1 MKEVREGLYIGD
13 FKDAATVKAAE
24 IPPVSH
30 VLSLVGSSSSP
41 LDSKRVD
48 EASGGEKLQRLA
60 VPLQDVDS
68 QNLLDNL
75 EGCLEFIDKGRVR
88 GGVLVHCV
96 AGVSRSAAVV
106 TAYLMHKEHLSAAD
120 ALTSLRKASPG
131 VCPNYGF
138 MEQLAIFENMGNK
151 VDRDSPFYKKW
162 KVGVLG
168 DSFAKGEQM
177 ESSSYASDPGSANTR
192 PAAPLNDPQS
202 MTERSK
208 VYRCKKC
215 RRVVARDENVIGHDV
230 GGGESAFKHHKRGG
244 KQGMAEQRPV
254 CTSIFV
260 EPMQWMTTVEEG
272 VVEGKLQCV
281 KCEARLGNF
290 NWSGMQCSCG
300 AWVTPAFQ
308 LHLSRM
314 DAAYL

>member
-1 MKEVREGLYIGD
+1 
-13 FKDAATVKAAE
+13 
-24 IPPVSH
+24 
-30 VLSLVGSSSSP
+30 VGSSSSASP
-41 LDSKRVD
+41 SDSNWSAEKFAGV
-48 EASGGEKLQRLA
+48 AKLQRLV

-68 QNLLDNL
+68 QNLLDSL
-75 EGCLEFIDKGRVR
+75 QDCLEFIEKGRNR

-120 ALTSLRKASPG
+120 ALSSLRKASPG

-151 VDRDSPFYKKW
+151 VDRDSPFYKKF

-168 DSFAKGEQM
+168 DSFAKGEMM
-177 ESSSYASDPGSANTR
+177 ESSSYASDPGSSSNR
-192 PAAPLNDPQS
+192 PLPFPNVLES
-202 MTERSK
+202 KTEHSTL
-208 VYRCKKC
+208 YRCKKC
-215 RRVVARDENVIGHDV
+215 RRVVARDENVMGHDV
-230 GGGESAFKHHKRGG
+230 GGGEAAFKWQKRGG
-244 KQGMAEQRPV
+244 KRGMTDERPV

-308 LHLSRM
+308 LHKSRM
-314 DAAYL
+314 DAAQF

>member
-96 AGVSRSAAVV
+96 AGVSRR
-106 TAYLMHKEHLSAAD
+106 YL
-120 ALTSLRKASPG
+120 
-131 VCPNYGF
+131 
-138 MEQLAIFENMGNK
+138 
-151 VDRDSPFYKKW
+151 
-162 KVGVLG
+162 
-168 DSFAKGEQM
+168 
-177 ESSSYASDPGSANTR
+177 
-192 PAAPLNDPQS
+192 
-202 MTERSK
+202 
-208 VYRCKKC
+208 
-215 RRVVARDENVIGHDV
+215 
-230 GGGESAFKHHKRGG
+230 
-244 KQGMAEQRPV
+244 
-254 CTSIFV
+254 
-260 EPMQWMTTVEEG
+260 
-272 VVEGKLQCV
+272 
-281 KCEARLGNF
+281 
-290 NWSGMQCSCG
+290 
-300 AWVTPAFQ
+300 
-308 LHLSRM
+308 
-314 DAAYL
+314 